1 MAIPTRRG
9 GRGFIEPPGLAWG
22 KGARQSALGR
32 WVGRQRQA
40 TAEFGAAEQ
49 PLQQAVQ
56 MFQPGGGYGRGQ
68 ATLLR
73 GEARRAQAEATT
85 RQVASGMSSGSLATG
100 TGLRVE
106 RDLAT
111 GLAGVE
117 DVRTQF
123 LNQALANLSGLR
135 GTQAQTTAQTAVDPT
150 YAPYMGYL
158 SNLVGAGARQGSAQ
172 IAANAA
178 TGGYQSLGRQQTGRA
193 AAPLSRSAAQPRFAM
208 PRF

>member
-1 MAIPTRRG
+1 MAQTWYVPSKDVA
-9 GRGFIEPPGLAWG
+9 GRGTYQTALAGWLSRQ
-22 KGARQSALGR
+22 KKAGAQFS
-32 WVGRQRQA
+32 
-40 TAEFGAAEQ
+40 AAEQ

-68 ATLLR
+68 ETLLR
-73 GEARRAQAEATT
+73 GEARRAKAEATS

-123 LNQALANLSGLR
+123 LSRALESLSGLR
-135 GTQAQTTAQTAVDPT
+135 GTQAQTTAATTDPT
-150 YAPYMGYL
+150 FAPYMGY
-158 SNLVGAGARQGSAQ
+158 
-172 IAANAA
+172 IAARHGQAVQRTA
-178 TGGYQSLGRQQTGRA
+178 TMQRRDRSTPLQVGQGGSPTQRFA
-193 AAPLSRSAAQPRFAM
+193 VPRF
-208 PRF
+208 